1 MLVRGRVLFQNG
13 VLPQVQPFGFFARSG
28 LVLGRPL
35 LGGLLGVVVTGCA
48 PFGKS
53 AGGARLEAM
62 KLSPQYE
69 DGKFV
74 NPQPMYTNKLD
85 GIWRIMTSGEA
96 ERTPEAPIPVASI
109 SPWRYSHKPSSGLRI
124 TWLGHSTILIE
135 IDGLTI
141 LTDPVWGERTSPY
154 SWVGPK
160 RWYPPPIALE
170 DLPPLDAVIISH
182 DHYDHLDY
190 STIVA
195 MKDWNVPFFVPLGV
209 GAHLEYWGIPQE
221 RITELDWWDQM
232 RLEELTVVMVPARHA
247 SGRDL
252 FDQNDTL
259 WGGYVLA
266 GNKHRVYFS
275 GDTGFFPGFCEIG
288 DKWGPFDVTMI
299 EVGAY
304 DSAWPDWH
312 IGPEQAVIAH
322 QMVRGNIFLP
332 IHWGLFN
339 LANHNWTEPMERVLA
354 YSYDHGVTVAS
365 PQPGQSVEMDTV
377 GLTGRWWPKV
387 PWLRES
393 DSPIIATE
401 NGDKSKRVDHVT
413 LATSCAR

>member
-1 MLVRGRVLFQNG
+1 
-13 VLPQVQPFGFFARSG
+13 
-28 LVLGRPL
+28 
-35 LGGLLGVVVTGCA
+35 
-48 PFGKS
+48 
-53 AGGARLEAM
+53 
-62 KLSPQYE
+62 
-69 DGKFV
+69 
-74 NPQPMYTNKLD
+74 MYTNRLD
-85 GIWRIMTSGEA
+85 GIWRMMTSGGSYG
-96 ERTPEAPIPVASI
+96 TPDTPVPIAPISA
-109 SPWRYSHKPSSGLRI
+109 WRYSQKPSSGLRI

-135 IDGLTI
+135 IDGFTI

-160 RWYPPPIALE
+160 RWYPPPIAFE
-170 DLPPLDAVIISH
+170 DLPALDAVIISH

-190 STIVA
+190 PTIVA
-195 MKDWNVPFFVPLGV
+195 MRDGDVPFFVPLGV
-209 GAHLEYWGIPQE
+209 GAHLEYWGIPQQ
-221 RITELDWWDQM
+221 RITELDWWDQQQ
-232 RLEELTVVMVPARHA
+232 LGELLVVMVPARHA

-252 FDQNDTL
+252 FDQNETL

-266 GNKHRVYFS
+266 GSKHRVYFS

-288 DKWGPFDVTMI
+288 RKWGPFDVTMI

-332 IHWGLFN
+332 IHWGLFD

-365 PQPGQSVEMDTV
+365 PQPGQSVEMETV

-393 DSPIIATE
+393 DSPIVATE
-401 NGDKSKRVDHVT
+401 NGDESKRVDHVT